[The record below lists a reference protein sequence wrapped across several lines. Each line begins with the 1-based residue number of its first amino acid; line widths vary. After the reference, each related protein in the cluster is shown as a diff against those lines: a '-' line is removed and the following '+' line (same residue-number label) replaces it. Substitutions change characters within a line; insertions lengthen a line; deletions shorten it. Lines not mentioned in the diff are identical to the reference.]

1 MKAKNRVRRN
11 ILAMAGLLPGALL
24 GLPRQVKAG
33 KERISPF
40 LLKLEMENMASLKP
54 EQVPSMTCEQ
64 RGDGMSLFYQ
74 NGRTAPVFALNRTG
88 IAIWN
93 ACSGDHT
100 INDIAAAL
108 SRDYEVSPD
117 QAFVE
122 VFGIL
127 RNMQHQGAVRFK
139 S

>member
-54 EQVPSMTCEQ
+54 VKVPSITCGQ
-64 RGDGMSLFYQ
+64 NDDGMSLFYK
-74 NGRTAPVFALNRTG
+74 NGHPAPVFALNRTG
-88 IAIWN
+88 TAVWN
-93 ACSGDHT
+93 ACNGDHT

-108 SRDYEVSPD
+108 SRHYEVSPD

-127 RNMQHQGAVRFK
+127 RNMQHKGVVRFH